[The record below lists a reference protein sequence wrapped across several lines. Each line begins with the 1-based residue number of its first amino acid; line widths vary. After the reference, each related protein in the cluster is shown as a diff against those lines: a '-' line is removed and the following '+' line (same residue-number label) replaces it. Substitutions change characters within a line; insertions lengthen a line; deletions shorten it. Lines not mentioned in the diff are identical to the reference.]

1 MSSKTKIRG
10 IWVRPLYHPLRMEIE
25 DSLSS
30 LQKLVDGYIEVIYPF
45 DDPVAII
52 CNEEAKLRDDLLPN
66 RALYDENGK
75 IYDIIFGDFFI
86 CLARPDSENFESL
99 SDDLIKKYID
109 YYKKPEIFMIANG
122 EIKVIK

>member
-1 MSSKTKIRG
+1 MSNNKIRG
-10 IWVRPLYHPLRMEIE
+10 ILVRPLSHPISFETD

-30 LQKLVDGYIEVIYPF
+30 LQKLVDGYIEAIYPF
-45 DDPVAII
+45 DDHAAII

-66 RALYDENGK
+66 RALYDENGRV
-75 IYDIIFGDFFI
+75 YDIIFGDFFI

-109 YYKKPEIFMIANG
+109 YYKKPEIFMIVNG

>member
-1 MSSKTKIRG
+1 
-10 IWVRPLYHPLRMEIE
+10 MEIE

>member
-1 MSSKTKIRG
+1 MSNNKIRG
-10 IWVRPLYHPLRMEIE
+10 ILVRPLSNPISFET
-25 DSLSS
+25 DGSLSS
-30 LQKLVDGYIEVIYPF
+30 LQKLVDGYIEAIYPF

-52 CNEEAKLRDDLLPN
+52 CNDEAKLRDDLLPN
-66 RALYDENGK
+66 RALYDENGRV
-75 IYDIIFGDFFI
+75 YDIIFGDFFI

-122 EIKVIK
+122 EIKIIK

>member
-1 MSSKTKIRG
+1 MSNNKIRG
-10 IWVRPLYHPLRMEIE
+10 ILVRPLSHPISFETD

-30 LQKLVDGYIEVIYPF
+30 LQKLVDGYIEAIYPF
-45 DDPVAII
+45 DDHVAII

-66 RALYDENGK
+66 RALYDENGRV
-75 IYDIIFGDFFI
+75 YDIIFGDFFI

-99 SDDLIKKYID
+99 TEDLINKYLD
-109 YYKKPEIFMIANG
+109 YYKKPELFVMANG